1 MANAIGMPNDF
12 YMGELEETENE
23 NKFSDANGVPNKIEP
38 LKMPR
43 KQAKIYLT
51 RQALKA
57 FKRTVRRKVRDKKY
71 DAFNLKNQ
79 VELQNY

>member
-1 MANAIGMPNDF
+1 
-12 YMGELEETENE
+12 MGELEEAEND
-23 NKFSDANGVPNKIEP
+23 NKFNQANGVPEKIEV

-57 FKRTVRRKVRDKKY
+57 FKRLVRRKVRDKKY
-71 DAFNLKNQ
+71 DAFDLKN
-79 VELQNY
+79 